1 MDKHMYNV
9 HYLRTVN
16 SETMI
21 KLQVKKVNILVI
33 VNVTNNNTN
42 YLLIARLLKNVKFS
56 P

>member
-1 MDKHMYNV
+1 
-9 HYLRTVN
+9 
-16 SETMI
+16 MI

-33 VNVTNNNTN
+33 VNATNKTN

>member
-33 VNVTNNNTN
+33 VNVTNNTN

>member
-1 MDKHMYNV
+1 MYITYIHMNI
-9 HYLRTVN
+9 
-16 SETMI
+16 ETMI

-33 VNVTNNNTN
+33 VNVTNNTN

>member
-1 MDKHMYNV
+1 MYNV

-33 VNVTNNNTN
+33 VNVTNNTN

>member
-21 KLQVKKVNILVI
+21 KLQVKKVNILLI
-33 VNVTNNNTN
+33 VNVTNNTN